1 MDFILYKLGDS
12 FVVDFNNIENMP
24 SEMLDVMGGMEV
36 LLKSYFERTNVAPE
50 KRLDGT
56 SRVLTLI
63 REHIEEQMMSC
74 GHEDTGDDKAVP
86 DLFDKLAKHPLPG
99 LP

>member
-36 LLKSYFERTNVAPE
+36 LLKSYFERTCQKESVN
-50 KRLDGT
+50 
-56 SRVLTLI
+56 
-63 REHIEEQMMSC
+63 
-74 GHEDTGDDKAVP
+74 
-86 DLFDKLAKHPLPG
+86 KH
-99 LP
+99 